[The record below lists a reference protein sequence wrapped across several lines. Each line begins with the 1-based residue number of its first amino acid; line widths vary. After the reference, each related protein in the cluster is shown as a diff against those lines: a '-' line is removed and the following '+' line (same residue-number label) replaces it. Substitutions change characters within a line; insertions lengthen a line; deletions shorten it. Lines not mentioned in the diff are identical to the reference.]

1 MILGMRQHLG
11 MREGVI
17 CMRKIFLLCAAFF
30 CLSLT
35 ASAQDSTGAFDPS
48 SSEAEPASPSPLLH
62 AERLQ
67 WQLGAGFQYSHFS
80 VLGQSF
86 SNLGYQASITR
97 YFTNSIGLEGATMEG
112 FGHNGSNSSQ
122 VAKSLFLGGGPH
134 ISLHNAP
141 RYETWVHALFGL
153 ERLRFTQAGVLG
165 SNAGYGFVLGGGVD
179 YKIGEGRLHWR
190 AQGDFIGANIGSAI
204 SKNFSFGTG
213 LVLNF

>member
-1 MILGMRQHLG
+1 
-11 MREGVI
+11 
-17 CMRKIFLLCAAFF
+17 MRKIFLVCAVFF

-35 ASAQDSTGAFDPS
+35 ASAQDSAGVYDAS
-48 SSEAEPASPSPLLH
+48 SSEAEPASPSSLFR
-62 AERLQ
+62 ADRLA

-86 SNLGYQASITR
+86 SNVGYQADITR
-97 YFTNSIGLEGATMEG
+97 YFTNTIGLEGSTMEG
-112 FGHNGSNSSQ
+112 FGHNGPAGQ

-134 ISLHNAP
+134 ISVHNAP
-141 RYETWVHALFGL
+141 RFEAWVHGLIGL
-153 ERLRFTQAGVLG
+153 ERLRFTQTNVLG
-165 SNAGYGFVLGGGVD
+165 SNSGYGFVLGGGGD

-190 AQGDFIGANIGSAI
+190 VQGDFIGASIGSTI